1 VGYDGSK
8 SARKALVAALEL
20 ALAFH
25 GQAVALAVVRPPEFA
40 ELKGEIENALE
51 EATGP
56 LAEAFRWARKT
67 AKKKRVPLRLHRQ
80 ATRPRCPSAS
90 PKNTTPT

>member
-1 VGYDGSK
+1 MGYDGSK

-51 EATGP
+51 EATG
-56 LAEAFRWARKT
+56 L
-67 AKKKRVPLRLHRQ
+67 
-80 ATRPRCPSAS
+80 
-90 PKNTTPT
+90 